1 MGGDEYRRI
10 STRGKTRKSML
21 RDGLALL
28 AVCSFATCECS
39 ALQAIR
45 AASARVR
52 LGTPACAL
60 GPLSGEEAQLLEEAS
75 GASGGTY
82 GEITAFGFRTL
93 MGACELG
100 GSDVFV
106 DLGSGGGAAVLQA
119 AADFGVRHAVG
130 VELAPSRHA
139 FAIAEQASAAEDV
152 RARTSFVEGDIGDPS
167 VAGRVLE
174 DASVV
179 WLSNLL
185 FGPELMQRVATLVES
200 APAVR
205 IVAVLKP
212 IEGGLQG
219 FVQDSLPVLCQMSW
233 TKPSDGVH
241 PPEPGHP
248 CVIYRRTAAILTVS
262 P

>member
-1 MGGDEYRRI
+1 MRRVA
-10 STRGKTRKSML
+10 
-21 RDGLALL
+21 LALV

-39 ALQAIR
+39 ALLATR

-52 LGTPACAL
+52 LGRPACTAL
-60 GPLSGEEAQLLEEAS
+60 GPLSGEEAELLQAAS
-75 GASGGTY
+75 GPSGSTY
-82 GEITAFGFRTL
+82 GEITPYGFRTL
-93 MGACELG
+93 MGACGLSA
-100 GSDVFV
+100 SDSFV
-106 DLGSGGGAAVLQA
+106 DLGSGAGAAVLQA

-139 FAIAEQASAAEDV
+139 VAIAERASAAEDV
-152 RARTSFVEGDIGDPS
+152 RARTSFVEGDIGDAS
-167 VAGRVLE
+167 TAGRVLE

-185 FGPELMQRVATLVES
+185 FGAELMERVASLIES

-205 IVAVLKP
+205 VVAVLKP
-212 IEGGLQG
+212 VERGLRG
-219 FVQDSLPVLCQMSW
+219 FAQDNLPVLCQMSW

-248 CVIYRRTAAILTVS
+248 CVIYRRAPQQPLQ
-262 P
+262 